1 MAGYN
6 GSGVFSYSFVWVNDA
21 ANGIPITASRM
32 DTQFADS
39 TGGFN
44 NVLTRDA
51 QGVATAII
59 PFPLGITSDTVNEYT
74 ATHGTAIRGTSASPI
89 GNASAGYVGELVE
102 VSPST
107 TSLTTATAANVGSIS
122 LTPGDWEVSANCGF
136 VGASGTTVV
145 FTQVSLSLTTGTPN
159 AALGFLTQSYPNA
172 APFGTISTI
181 NYNVGPVRFNLAT
194 TTTIFC
200 VAQSGFSGGVLS
212 AQGFMHAR
220 RVR

>member
-1 MAGYN
+1 MAFD
-6 GSGVFSYSFVWVNDA
+6 GSGNFSFPYSWALDA
-21 ANGIPITASRM
+21 ANGIAITASRM
-32 DTQFADS
+32 DTQFLNC
-39 TGGFN
+39 TQGFD
-44 NVLTRDA
+44 LCITRDA

-59 PFPLGITSDTVNEYT
+59 PFPVGITSDTVNEYT

-102 VSPST
+102 VSPTT

-145 FTQVSLSLTTGTPN
+145 FAQVSLSLTTGTPN
-159 AALGFLTQSYPNA
+159 ATIGFIAQSYLNA
-172 APFGTISTI
+172 APFTTVSTI
-181 NYNVGPVRFNLAT
+181 NYDVGPVRFNLAT

-200 VAQSGFSGGVLS
+200 VAQSGFSGAALS